1 MTIYIAL
8 DDTDSL
14 TSRGTGRL
22 ARSIAEALGKYY
34 PVLGVTRHQ
43 LHVHEA
49 IPFTSHNSCAVI
61 MLEGDDS
68 AAADHAGELTGEMM
82 LDDFVEGSDPGLCWA
97 VEAQVTPS
105 LVAYGQDAQRT
116 VLNQER
122 ARTLAKNLGIPLK
135 GLGGTEDGV
144 IGALAGIGLA
154 STRNDGRYL
163 FYGRIREKTDSC
175 PVAEIKA
182 AGVDSVHT
190 LDGRRIDEGTIEI
203 QGKKGPLACPIRGE
217 VVLFVEEEGE
227 GRYRPLRRN

>member
-1 MTIYIAL
+1 
-8 DDTDSL
+8 
-14 TSRGTGRL
+14 
-22 ARSIAEALGKYY
+22 
-34 PVLGVTRHQ
+34 
-43 LHVHEA
+43 
-49 IPFTSHNSCAVI
+49 

-154 STRNDGRYL
+154 STQNDGRYL
-163 FYGRIREKTDSC
+163 LYGRVRDIIETC
-175 PVAEIKA
+175 TVADLLA
-182 AGVDSVHT
+182 AGVDEIHT
-190 LDGRRIDEGTIEI
+190 LDGRRVDEGTVEI
-203 QGKKGPLACPIRGE
+203 RARKGPLASPVRGRA
-217 VVLFVEEEGE
+217 VLFVEGQD
-227 GRYRPLRRN
+227 GRYLPIKRN